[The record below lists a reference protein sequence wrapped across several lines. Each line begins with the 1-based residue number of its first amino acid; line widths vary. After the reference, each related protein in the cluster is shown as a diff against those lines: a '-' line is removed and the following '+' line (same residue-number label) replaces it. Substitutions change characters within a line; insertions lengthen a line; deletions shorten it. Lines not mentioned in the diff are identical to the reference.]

1 MKIKSRIEITKGKG
15 RYKSDNFKARKES
28 GEFPSSTKNK
38 RTKRIVLRHQSKND
52 KFRMTLSQE
61 KQGDGI
67 NYFFNKINTG
77 MNSIRNKSS
86 NSQAGN
92 LR

>member
-1 MKIKSRIEITKGKG
+1 MK
-15 RYKSDNFKARKES
+15 S

-38 RTKRIVLRHQSKND
+38 RTRRIVPRHQSKND

>member
-1 MKIKSRIEITKGKG
+1 
-15 RYKSDNFKARKES
+15 
-28 GEFPSSTKNK
+28 
-38 RTKRIVLRHQSKND
+38 
-52 KFRMTLSQE
+52 MTLLQE

-92 LR
+92 LK